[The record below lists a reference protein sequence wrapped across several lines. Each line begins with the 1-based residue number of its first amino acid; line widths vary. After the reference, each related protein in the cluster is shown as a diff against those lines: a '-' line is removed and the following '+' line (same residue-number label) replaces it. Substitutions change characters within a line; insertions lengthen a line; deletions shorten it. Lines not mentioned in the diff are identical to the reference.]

1 MTSKQ
6 KDERLLWNCATIAR
20 FLDSVRPPAQTRL
33 NAELGEQLAL
43 FLLTTLQDN
52 AATLAHKH
60 AHGQPSTS

>member
-1 MTSKQ
+1 VTPRQ
-6 KDERLLWNCATIAR
+6 KDERLLWDCATVAR
-20 FLDSVRPPAQTRL
+20 FLDSDRSPAHTRV
-33 NAELGEQLAL
+33 NTELGEQLAL